1 MRDHS
6 NKIFKSFCNFSP
18 SSLLR
23 TRKKHLEEWVE
34 WFYVDWV
41 TKRLVSL
48 TLMLCLSN
56 DSLLTPQI
64 TSQSPLISSHLV
76 FNPFDEKGNS
86 GIDARPSR
94 SCAAISP
101 AGYTMYTVPA
111 IGILA
116 DHWTAT
122 ISLTGVF
129 ASPWKSCTH
138 HRLVQFISIILFTGF
153 FWYYGNLHH
162 L

>member
-1 MRDHS
+1 M
-6 NKIFKSFCNFSP
+6 
-18 SSLLR
+18 
-23 TRKKHLEEWVE
+23 E

-56 DSLLTPQI
+56 DSLSTPQV
-64 TSQSPLISSHLV
+64 TSQIPLISIYLV

-116 DHWTAT
+116 NHWTTT
-122 ISLTGVF
+122 ISFTGVF
-129 ASPWKSCTH
+129 ASPWKSCTQ
-138 HRLVQFISIILFTGF
+138 HRLVYFISVISFTGF
-153 FWYYGNLHH
+153 FGHYGNLHY